1 MLLEDNPF
9 MEGNLRTL
17 DWMKGS
23 IILGLVGLLLGCAT
37 SEDVQILDSDVYQ
50 LKSQIHKVE
59 KESDSLK
66 KEIEL
71 YQRETQKGFPVLQ
84 AETKR
89 LQSNLSLQLENLQSD
104 LQAETKKLQS
114 NLSLQL
120 ENLQS
125 DLQAETKKLQS
136 NLSLQLENLQSEL
149 KVIQKEKDILQ
160 NGLIVLQKEVQR
172 DISTL
177 QNMDNLLRTDLT
189 KETQKLHADLIL
201 HFQTLQSEIQKFSI
215 GVEEYKEFLMKVSRE
230 TDRLRKDITLRTELL
245 EGSKKTLEEKNKA
258 QDDQTKVLN
267 ERVKGMDDRI
277 KGLEDRSKGLEDRS
291 KGLEDRSKGL
301 EDRSKG
307 LEERSKGLEDRSK
320 GLEERSKSLEER
332 IKGMDEKI
340 GRVVSKQGELEKSIS
355 AKEVS
360 IGVKGFTTG
369 AGDLYKEA
377 YESFQKGD
385 LEGAQKKLEAFLKQ
399 YPNTEL
405 SDNAQFWIGETYYL
419 KKDFEKAIL
428 EYEKAIAKY
437 PEGDKIP
444 AALFK
449 QALAFL
455 ELGDKTNAKS
465 LLKRVIERYPHSD
478 QAEIAKKKL
487 EEIK

>member
-89 LQSNLSLQLENLQSD
+89 
-104 LQAETKKLQS
+104 
-114 NLSLQL
+114 
-120 ENLQS
+120 
-125 DLQAETKKLQS
+125 LQS

-277 KGLEDRSKGLEDRS
+277 KGLEDH
-291 KGLEDRSKGL
+291 
-301 EDRSKG
+301 
-307 LEERSKGLEDRSK
+307 SK
-320 GLEERSKSLEER
+320 GLEERSKSLEDR

-428 EYEKAIAKY
+428 EYEKAIVKY